1 MIVERDYL
9 DKIDINKVE
18 KKAQVQKLE
27 IIAAG
32 ESSAIFSGLNVND
45 ASENKIA
52 IKVYKS
58 PNRPPNIL
66 THLVG
71 RKMDHII

>member
-1 MIVERDYL
+1 MIVEGGYS
-9 DKIDINKVE
+9 DKIDLIKVE

-27 IIAAG
+27 LIAAG
-32 ESSAIFSGLNVND
+32 ESSAVFSGLTTHEET
-45 ASENKIA
+45 ENKIA

-58 PNRPPNIL
+58 RSGPPNVL

-71 RKMDHII
+71 RKLTHVV